1 MRRTKT
7 YRKTYNKKFKTF
19 GRGKKLP
26 YARNGRVYL
35 WSGVPIGALI
45 SAATSLLGPALL
57 KKNILRNE
65 KKR

>member
-45 SAATSLLGPALL
+45 SAATSLLGPAY
-57 KKNILRNE
+57 
-65 KKR
+65 